1 MGIELIGNENPCV
14 RRRDLDRLL
23 DVRHEVLFPTSR
35 SNTWGDL
42 TSGSDFVIGDQ
53 TLCAVTNVFVF
64 PAFDQASLAGHARLH
79 RFCFSDPFERLDA
92 GLFIRAYQM
101 NALLV

>member
-1 MGIELIGNENPCV
+1 MGIELIGNENPFV

-23 DVRHEVLFPTSR
+23 DVRHEILFRTSR
-35 SNTWGDL
+35 SNAWGDL

-53 TLCAVTNVFVF
+53 TLCAMTNVFVF
-64 PAFDQASLAGHARLH
+64 LAFDQASLASHARLH
-79 RFCFSDPFERLDA
+79 RFCFSDAFERLDA
-92 GLFIRAYQM
+92 SLFIRAYQM

>member
-1 MGIELIGNENPCV
+1 MDIELIDNENPFV
-14 RRRDLDRLL
+14 GRRDLDRLL
-23 DVRHEVLFPTSR
+23 DVRHEVPFRTSR
-35 SNTWGDL
+35 PNAWGDL

-64 PAFDQASLAGHARLH
+64 LAFDQASLASHARLH
-79 RFCFSDPFERLDA
+79 RFCFSDAFKRLDA
-92 GLFIRAYQM
+92 SLFIRAYQM